1 MGPLPDSAKVK
12 GRYVVALLLFS
23 FFLLPDLLALLW
35 TGEDADWYWIDL
47 GYIYAA
53 QLTGVAFIVLV
64 SRLLRL
70 DLRALL
76 GRWPTAADWRLLLHV
91 DLLLFG
97 LSMALLYA
105 IYIPFS
111 YLSPDFV
118 AWWLDWLYAPVVYL
132 AADGSLPLLANGL
145 SLVSLAVLA
154 PLGEEILFRG
164 FLLRRWAMKWGM
176 RPAIIA
182 SSVVFGLLHPDP
194 LGAALFGAAMCLL
207 YLHTRT
213 LWVPILAH
221 ALYNGVIW
229 AWDLV
234 YAVELGFDYYL
245 YDLEQFRDDW
255 RYGVGGALV
264 ALVAAA
270 LFLRSGSAA
279 APAGEE
285 TRA

>member
-1 MGPLPDSAKVK
+1 MGPLPDTGKVK

-35 TGEDADWYWIDL
+35 TDENADWYWIDL

-53 QLTGVAFIVLV
+53 QLTAVAFIVLV
-64 SRLLRL
+64 SRRLRL

-76 GRWPTAADWRLLLHV
+76 GRRPTATDWRLLLHV

-97 LSMALLYA
+97 LTMALLYA

-132 AADGSLPLLANGL
+132 DADGSLPLLANGL

-154 PLGEEILFRG
+154 PLSEEILFRG
-164 FLLRRWAMKWGM
+164 FLLRRWARKWGM
-176 RPAIIA
+176 RPAIFA
-182 SSVVFGLLHPDP
+182 SSMLFGLLHPDP

-229 AWDLV
+229 VWELF
-234 YAVELGFDYYL
+234 YAVEQGFDYYL
-245 YDLEQFRDDW
+245 YDLAQFRDEW
-255 RYGVGGALV
+255 GYGVGGALL

-270 LFLRSGSAA
+270 LFLRGGSTAG
-279 APAGEE
+279 AGEE
-285 TRA
+285 TRT